1 MGKGLGH
8 RAAAW
13 CVHTGL
19 YIRAF
24 IKWLLLAAVMGT
36 CCGVVGSLFHIG
48 VYKATALRGEHPW
61 LLWCLPLA
69 GLVIVGFY
77 KLTGRKDRAPT
88 TSSRRSTMVRCFPSG
103 CCRPSLSVRC

>member
-24 IKWLLLAAVMGT
+24 IKWLLVAAVAGT
-36 CCGVVGSLFHIG
+36 CCGVVGSIFHIG
-48 VYKATALRGEHPW
+48 VYKATALRGASVAFVVPAAGGSCDRG
-61 LLWCLPLA
+61 LL
-69 GLVIVGFY
+69 
-77 KLTGRKDRAPT
+77 
-88 TSSRRSTMVRCFPSG
+88 
-103 CCRPSLSVRC
+103 

>member
-24 IKWLLLAAVMGT
+24 IKWLLVAAVAGT
-36 CCGVVGSLFHIG
+36 PSA
-48 VYKATALRGEHPW
+48 VYSTATGA
-61 LLWCLPLA
+61 
-69 GLVIVGFY
+69 
-77 KLTGRKDRAPT
+77 APT
-88 TSSRRSTMVRCFPSG
+88 TAI
-103 CCRPSLSVRC
+103 L